1 MAQPSG
7 LLFSKEHEWLKVDGE
22 VATVGI
28 TDYAQ
33 NSLGDIVYV
42 ELPRV
47 GQTIVQFASIGVVES
62 VKAVSDLFTPIG
74 GEVTEV
80 NAALEADP
88 ALVNRDAFGDGW
100 LYKVKLTDP
109 AESAQLLQPAEYDA
123 LVAEGAH

>member
-1 MAQPSG
+1 MAQPDG
-7 LLFSKEHEWLKVDGE
+7 LLYSKEHEWLKVEGDS
-22 VATVGI
+22 ATVGI

-47 GQTIVQFASIGVVES
+47 GQTIKQFASIGVVES

-74 GEVTEV
+74 GEVTEI

-109 AESAQLLQPAEYDA
+109 GESAHLLGPAEYDA
-123 LVAEGAH
+123 LVAEAAH